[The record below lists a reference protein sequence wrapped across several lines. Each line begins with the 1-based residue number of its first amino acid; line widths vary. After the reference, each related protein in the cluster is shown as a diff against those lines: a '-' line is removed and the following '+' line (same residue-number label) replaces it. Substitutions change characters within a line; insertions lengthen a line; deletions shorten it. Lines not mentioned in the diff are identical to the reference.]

1 MGERSDS
8 RPETPNSVMQ
18 VGNFKRAIGSR
29 VIQIH
34 SISIL
39 APLAVGVVASACTT
53 AIFLLPLRATI
64 HLVRHQRSLGSI
76 GTPWT
81 DVAIF
86 ARVVFYASLGH
97 LVEIGFWALLFM
109 ICREFRDFGTAFYHS
124 AVNYTSLGYGD
135 LIMSPSWRLLGPL
148 ETANGALLF
157 GVSTAMIFA
166 VILWLIQI
174 RFKDLKD

>member
-1 MGERSDS
+1 MIQGERI
-8 RPETPNSVMQ
+8 SV
-18 VGNFKRAIGSR
+18 
-29 VIQIH
+29 
-34 SISIL
+34 L
-39 APLAVGVVASACTT
+39 APLAVGVVASVCTT

-64 HLVRHQRSLGSI
+64 HLVRRQRSLGSI

-97 LVEIGFWALLFM
+97 LVEIGSWALLFM

-166 VILWLIQI
+166 VILSLIQI